1 MTLPSSVTLRQLRA
15 LMDLRWRMIR
25 RRPVRLGLGV
35 LIAALPLALALAV
48 AIGKNNPAVDGLALT
63 VVTPGMFLSVAVLA
77 VVTPLAAGGGNEL
90 YPAEQLVAY
99 PVRPATLV
107 GASLLLFPLNL
118 AWLAQV
124 LALMGVT
131 GTITGNGPRLAL
143 AVLTSLAYLAFVSVT
158 GQAVAWLIVG
168 IRHTRAGRVGVAALA
183 AAGTVGAVTI
193 ALTHHVAEAL
203 SHAPT
208 TSAAGLVREGYAGS
222 TGHWLT
228 GFTVLVLGAVV
239 AAGWAV
245 RACSWALSRPGD
257 LTGDREGRPVRRRP
271 TAGGVLAELTA
282 VDRASIYRS
291 VPLRRGVLVLAFLP
305 GAAASL
311 TAVEWPSI
319 VMLPGLVGAG
329 AGLLFGVNVFCLD
342 ASGSVW
348 LASLPHDP
356 RLAYLAKARVLAEVC
371 AGTAVFTVALAAL
384 RTPVPPTTAQLSA
397 VAGSIVACTAAVVA
411 SCMHMSVRRPHRAD
425 LRSSRDTPAP
435 PGSMVV
441 YSLRLSLVA
450 TATASLMAALGYAA
464 DHPWLPLA
472 VAVPLTLRPLIAVHR
487 GSLRWRELQP
497 RARVVAAVSA
507 G

>member
-1 MTLPSSVTLRQLRA
+1 MTNRQLRA
-15 LMDLRWRMIR
+15 LVGLRWRMIR

-35 LIAALPLALALAV
+35 LVAALPLVLALAV
-48 AIGKNNPAVDGLALT
+48 AIGKNQPAVGGLAVT

-77 VVTPLAAGGGNEL
+77 VVAPLAAGGGNEL
-90 YPAEQLVAY
+90 YPAEQLVAF

-107 GASLLLFPLNL
+107 SASLLLSPLNL

-131 GTITGNGPRLAL
+131 GTITGDGPRLAL
-143 AVLTSLAYLAFVSVT
+143 AVLTSLAYLAFVSVA
-158 GQAVAWLIVG
+158 GQSVAWLVVG
-168 IRHTRAGRVGVAALA
+168 VRHTRAGRVAVAAVAVAGSA
-183 AAGTVGAVTI
+183 AAVTI
-193 ALTHHVAEAL
+193 ALTHHVVGAL
-203 SHAPT
+203 EHMPT
-208 TSAAGLVREGYAGS
+208 TSAVGLVREASAGP
-222 TGHWLT
+222 TGQWLT
-228 GFTVLVLGAVV
+228 GFTVLVLGTAV

-245 RACSWALSRPGD
+245 RACGWALSRPGD
-257 LTGDREGRPVRRRP
+257 LTGDREGRPIRRRP
-271 TAGGVLAELTA
+271 AAGGVLAELAA
-282 VDRASIYRS
+282 VDRASIVRS

-305 GAAASL
+305 GAAAAL

-342 ASGSVW
+342 ASGAVW

-371 AGTAVFTVALAAL
+371 AGTGVLTVAIAAL
-384 RTPVPPTTAQLSA
+384 RAPTPPTAAQLSA
-397 VAGSIVACTAAVVA
+397 VAASIVACTAAVVA
-411 SCMHMSVRRPHRAD
+411 SCMHMSVHRPHRAD

-441 YSLRLSLVA
+441 YSLRLSVVA
-450 TATASLMAALGYAA
+450 TLTASLMAALAYATE
-464 DHPWLPLA
+464 HPWLPLA
-472 VAVPLTLRPLIAVHR
+472 VAVPLTLRALFALHR
-487 GSLRWRELQP
+487 ASLGWRNPEP

>member
-1 MTLPSSVTLRQLRA
+1 MTTRQLRA
-15 LMDLRWRMIR
+15 MVGLRWRMIR
-25 RRPVRLGLGV
+25 RRPIRVGLAV
-35 LIAALPLALALAV
+35 LVAALPLAVALAI
-48 AIGKNNPAVDGLALT
+48 AIGTNRAAVDGLAVT
-63 VVTPGMFLSVAVLA
+63 VLVPGMFLSVAVLA

-99 PVRPATLV
+99 PVRPGTLV
-107 GASLLLFPLNL
+107 CASLLLSPLNL

-131 GTITGNGPRLAL
+131 GMLTGTGPRLPL
-143 AVLTSLAYLAFVSVT
+143 AILTSLAYLAFVSVA
-158 GQAVAWLIVG
+158 GQAVAWLVVG
-168 IRHTRAGRVGVAALA
+168 IRHSRTGRFAVAAVVALGSA
-183 AAGTVGAVTI
+183 GAVTV
-193 ALTHHVAEAL
+193 AMTHHVAQTLERM
-203 SHAPT
+203 PT
-208 TSAAGLVREGYAGS
+208 TAAVRLVRQGYEGQTGS
-222 TGHWLT
+222 WLT
-228 GFTVLVLGAVV
+228 GLAVLVLGTAV

-245 RACSWALSRPGD
+245 RACGWALSRSGD
-257 LTGDREGRPVRRRP
+257 LIGDREGRPVKRREP
-271 TAGGVLAELTA
+271 TSGVLAELTA
-282 VDRASIYRS
+282 VDRASISRS
-291 VPLRRGVLVLAFLP
+291 APLRRGVLVLAFLP
-305 GAAASL
+305 GAAAAL
-311 TAVEWPSI
+311 TAVDWPSI

-371 AGTAVFTVALAAL
+371 AGTALLTVALAAV
-384 RTPVPPTTAQLSA
+384 RAPTLPTVAQLSA
-397 VAGSIVACTAAVVA
+397 VAASIIACTAAVVA

-441 YSLRLSLVA
+441 YSLRLSVVA
-450 TATASLMAALGYAA
+450 TLTASLMAALGYAT

-472 VAVPLTLRPLIAVHR
+472 AAVPLTLRSVFVLHR
-487 GSLRWRELQP
+487 ASLGWREPQP